1 MKKSLLLSVL
11 PVVVLAA
18 CGDGVPKV
26 DDPHKIVVD
35 GNPISQKDF
44 MNRYCTGKTNN
55 QTCYAVSKALSQD
68 ATKGKLPS
76 GW

>member
-1 MKKSLLLSVL
+1 MKKLMLISALPLLL
-11 PVVVLAA
+11 LAA
-18 CGDGVPKV
+18 CRNDVPKV

-35 GNPISQKDF
+35 GSPISQKDF

-55 QTCYAVSKALSQD
+55 QTCYAVSKALLQD